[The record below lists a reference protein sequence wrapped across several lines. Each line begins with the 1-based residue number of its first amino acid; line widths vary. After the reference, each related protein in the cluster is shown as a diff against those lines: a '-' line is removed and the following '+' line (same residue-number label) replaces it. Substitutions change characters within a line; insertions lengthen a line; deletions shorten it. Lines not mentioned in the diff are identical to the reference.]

1 MVEVMQ
7 VLYPPDIVLID
18 EPYRK
23 LRTEGDKWLYIY
35 NHINAGKETSDWI
48 AMYVPDF
55 SGRIT
60 TIAFSTVGVGTASVA
75 EITVSLYKGEWDEG
89 IQVFSE
95 TKPLQSP
102 IVRFDVGNIAL
113 NDFSIVISVRLR
125 ASAGEAYWHI
135 SAPIVY
141 YEPSEV
147 PPELTITDVYLDK
160 TTISE
165 GESVTVY
172 ADVSNAASTDR
183 TASLQ
188 VSVDGHVIDTVTI
201 TVPARSTKTF
211 SYTITALTVG
221 MHEICVD
228 LV

>member
-1 MVEVMQ
+1 MAEVMQ
-7 VLYPPDIVLID
+7 VLYPPDKVLID

-23 LRTEGDKWLYIY
+23 MRTSTDGKWLSLY
-35 NHINAGKETSDWI
+35 NHINAGRETSGLI
-48 AMYVPDF
+48 EMYVGDF

-75 EITVSLYKGEWDEG
+75 EIGVSLFKRGWKVFFDE
-89 IQVFSE
+89 I
-95 TKPLQSP
+95 KPLQSP
-102 IVRFDVGNIAL
+102 IVTFEVGGIAL
-113 NDFSIVISVRLR
+113 NDFSILVTVRLR
-125 ASAGEAYWHI
+125 ASADKVFWHI

-141 YEPSEV
+141 YEPIEV

-183 TASLQ
+183 AANLQ
-188 VSVDGHVIDTVTI
+188 VSVDGQVIDTVSV
-201 TVPARSTKTF
+201 TVPARSTKTV
-211 SYTITALTVG
+211 SYTLTG
-221 MHEICVD
+221 LTRGTHEICVE
-228 LV
+228 LG